1 MTTVNE
7 IFDEVNRRLAD
18 PAKAGTTSASYR
30 FDLSGD
36 DGGSCGWYFSAQAK
50 SSSYTGLPCV
60 RRWSVI
66 VCTSCSLM

>member
-36 DGGSCGWYFSAQAK
+36 DGGSYHIVLKDG
-50 SSSYTGLPCV
+50 TGEAGAGAAAGN
-60 RRWSVI
+60 RARTI
-66 VCTSCSLM
+66 Q